1 MWSRTFSS
9 VPNFWRSS
17 AAVLSPMPGTPGMLS
32 LVSPFSPMK
41 SGISSGGIPYRSIT
55 PSRSYTRV
63 SVIPRE
69 VVMIFTT
76 PSSTSWYASR
86 SPVTTMVGMGGSAL
100 RAFSTI
106 EAITSSA
113 S

>member
-1 MWSRTFSS
+1 
-9 VPNFWRSS
+9 
-17 AAVLSPMPGTPGMLS
+17 MLS

-41 SGISSGGIPYRSIT
+41 SGISSGGMPYRSTT

-69 VVMIFTT
+69 VVMIRTA

-86 SPVTTMVGMGGSAL
+86 SPVTTITGIGGSWL
-100 RAFSTI
+100 RAPSTI